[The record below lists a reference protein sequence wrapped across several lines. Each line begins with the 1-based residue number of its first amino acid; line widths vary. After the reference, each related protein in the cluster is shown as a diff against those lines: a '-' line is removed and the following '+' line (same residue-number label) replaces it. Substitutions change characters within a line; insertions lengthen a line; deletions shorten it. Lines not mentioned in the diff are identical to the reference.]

1 MATVFRGLDQAALD
15 RGYDARRSVPDFDAE
30 LARYQT
36 LSVAA
41 REALRPQTHIYDP
54 ASNQALDWFEGAPQG
69 PVFLWVHGGYW
80 RALSRSD
87 QSCVA
92 PGLVAAGLHVAVMD
106 YTLVPHADLDEIVR
120 QVRAACAW
128 VAARAGPVFVGGSSA
143 GAHLCAMALDG
154 VHGAILLSGLYD
166 LEPIRLSHVNAWMRL
181 DEATAWRN
189 SPLRHIPSP
198 PRPRLLLAYGADETS
213 EFKRQTEEYAAAWT
227 AAGGEARVLPQP
239 GHNHFT
245 VAAALGDP
253 ADPLCR
259 AAVAF
264 MQEASCFTS

>member
-1 MATVFRGLDQAALD
+1 MATVFRTLDQAALD
-15 RGYDARRSVPDFDAE
+15 RGYDARASVPDFEAE
-30 LARYQT
+30 MVRYRT
-36 LSVAA
+36 LSAAA
-41 REALRPQTHIYDP
+41 REALPPRTHVYDP
-54 ASNQALDWFEGAPQG
+54 VSGQVLDWFAGAPGG

-92 PGLVAAGLHVAVMD
+92 PGLVAAGVHVAVMD
-106 YTLVPHADLDEIVR
+106 YTLVPHANLDEIVR

-128 VAARAGPVFVGGSSA
+128 VALRGGPVFIGGSSA
-143 GAHLCAMALDG
+143 GGHLCAMALEG
-154 VHGAILLSGLYD
+154 VQGAVLLSGLYD
-166 LEPIRLSHVNAWMRL
+166 LEPVRLSHVNTWMQM
-181 DEATAWRN
+181 DEATARRN
-189 SPLRHIPSP
+189 SPLHCIPSP
-198 PRPRLLLAYGADETS
+198 PHPRLLLAYGAEETS
-213 EFKRQTEEYAAAWT
+213 EFKRQTDEYAAAWT
-227 AAGGEARVLPQP
+227 AAGGHVRVLPQP

-264 MQEASCFTS
+264 MQEA